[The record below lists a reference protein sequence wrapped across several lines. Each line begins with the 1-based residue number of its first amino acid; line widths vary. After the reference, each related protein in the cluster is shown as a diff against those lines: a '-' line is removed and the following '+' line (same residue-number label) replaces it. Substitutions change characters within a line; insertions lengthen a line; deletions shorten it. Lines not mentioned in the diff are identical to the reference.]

1 MSMKLKLI
9 VIGICIVVV
18 FVVGTININQ
28 KINEQKTD
36 GHKYITVEDNVIA
49 KAEAY
54 RLLSYLYYDKAA
66 REGLSFDI
74 TYSGESKSGW
84 YDSYVN
90 AIYHMGLIEK
100 DITENPEDALT
111 YGTCKTLMD
120 NLILKEPDF
129 QSIYKNLS
137 FEFTNQDKK
146 METADF
152 LELYQAILS
161 DEEWK
166 KENTSLKEETLFV
179 LGKDTAQTNSNRMIT
194 DQGKYDYLNAAD
206 YSKYLSSDTKP
217 QAAKEGVSGEADDKI
232 TGKENGV
239 IVATVGNLLGEKAGE
254 ITGAADAAADMTGT
268 KTGTGKEDAD
278 SQKVD
283 NTAGDTTTKDTA
295 AEDET
300 TKDTTTKDTTVKDAT
315 TKDTTTED
323 AAAEDPATTAAATEA
338 AATDTEAPEA
348 AGASADIAEKY
359 LDQGIKVLTCG
370 QEIVYVTSI
379 ANEEI
384 TLHNVW
390 IKKGESSTL
399 EIFVSGLE
407 KTFQTKYKLSDNLEK
422 VIGDI
427 AVKDQ
432 KIVQLSVK
440 PDMIKGKVLQIG
452 EDYIEIE
459 GYGKLPL
466 DEHMKIY
473 KIYSTLTE
481 EPSTSILVGYE
492 NTSFIVSEGKVNAAL
507 ITEMIKAENIRVL
520 LTTTNY
526 KAIYHPS
533 IKFTGTGKFTVTA
546 GDSKKT
552 YKKGDVVTIKPDDEL
567 LKNGRIIIKPVAE
580 EGKIKILSIKRT
592 CGSPMYRGRIEITG
606 EDSGLILV
614 NELPLEEYLYA
625 VLPSEMPT
633 SYGIEALKVQALC
646 ARSYAYKQLLSNGL
660 SKYGA
665 HVNDS
670 TSYQVYNNIAENENS
685 ILAVKETYG
694 KVIEHKGEVISAY
707 YFSTSSGHTASVSEV
722 WANSRELPYIEGKL
736 LVNSTGQGDEGD
748 SQAAE
753 QYSDLSS
760 DKKFRSFIESKELR
774 TTDSEFNWYRWEVT
788 ISAKNLK
795 KVIDENLRKR
805 YEANPGLIL
814 TKDTT
819 AKKASYIS
827 KPVDTVGS
835 IVDIEITKRESS
847 GIVSEIL
854 IVGSENTVK
863 VSSEYNIR
871 ALLAPCYDKIVR
883 LDDTTVENMSLLPSA
898 FFALDATMKKNKLTG
913 ITLKGGGY
921 GHGVGLSQNGVK
933 ALAEQGVK
941 YEDIVSYFYK
951 DTDIGFIYG

>member
-1 MSMKLKLI
+1 MSMKIKLI

-28 KINEQKTD
+28 KIKEQKTD
-36 GHKYITVEDNVIA
+36 GHKYITIEDNVIT

-66 REGLSFDI
+66 RDGLSFDI
-74 TYSGESKSGW
+74 AYSGQSMSGW

-100 DITENPEDALT
+100 DITDNPEDALT

-166 KENTSLKEETLFV
+166 KENTSLKEEALFV
-179 LGKDTAQTNSNRMIT
+179 LGKDTSQTNSSIMIT
-194 DQGKYDYLNAAD
+194 DQGKYNYLNAAD
-206 YSKYLSSDTKP
+206 YSSYLSDATKS
-217 QAAKEGVSGEADDKI
+217 QTLKEEDSGETDDKI

-239 IVATVGNLLGEKAGE
+239 IIAAAGNLLGEKAGK
-254 ITGAADAAADMTGT
+254 ITGAADV
-268 KTGTGKEDAD
+268 TGTGKEDAEAASKTAD
-278 SQKVD
+278 SQKSDSTV
-283 NTAGDTTTKDTA
+283 
-295 AEDET
+295 E
-300 TKDTTTKDTTVKDAT
+300 DTTTKDTTAE
-315 TKDTTTED
+315 DTTTED
-323 AAAEDPATTAAATEA
+323 TTTKESTTEEPATTDAATEA

-348 AGASADIAEKY
+348 AGASANIAEKY

-370 QEIVYVTSI
+370 QEIVYVTAI
-379 ANEEI
+379 AKEEI

-427 AVKDQ
+427 AVKD
-432 KIVQLSVK
+432 KKVVQLSVK

-452 EDYIEIE
+452 DDYIEIE

-473 KIYSTLTE
+473 KIYSTLSE

-567 LKNGRIIIKPVAE
+567 LKSGRIMIKPVAE

-694 KVIEHKGEVISAY
+694 KVIEHNGEVISAY

-736 LVNSTGQGDEGD
+736 LVNGAGQGDEGD

-760 DKKFRSFIESKELR
+760 DKNFRSFIESKELR
-774 TTDSEFNWYRWEVT
+774 TTDSEFNWYRWKVT

-814 TKDTT
+814 TKDKT

-898 FFALDATMKKNKLTG
+898 FFALDATMKKNKLSG

>member
-1 MSMKLKLI
+1 MSMKIKLI

-28 KINEQKTD
+28 KINEQKTE
-36 GHKYITVEDNVIA
+36 GHKYITIEDNVIT

-54 RLLSYLYYDKAA
+54 RLLSYLYYDKVA
-66 REGLSFDI
+66 RDSLSFDI
-74 TYSGESKSGW
+74 TYSGESQSGW
-84 YDSYVN
+84 YDSYIN

-152 LELYQAILS
+152 LEIYQAILS

-179 LGKDTAQTNSNRMIT
+179 LGKDTTQTNSNRMIT
-194 DQGKYDYLNAAD
+194 DQGKYDYLNVAD
-206 YSKYLSSDTKP
+206 YTQYLSSDTKS
-217 QAAKEGVSGEADDKI
+217 QAAKEEDSGEADDKI

-239 IVATVGNLLGEKAGE
+239 IVATAGNLLGEKADE
-254 ITGAADAAADMTGT
+254 ITGAADATVEITGA
-268 KTGTGKEDAD
+268 KTGTGKEDTGAALKTAD

-283 NTAGDTTTKDTA
+283 STADDATTKDA
-295 AEDET
+295 T
-300 TKDTTTKDTTVKDAT
+300 TKDAT
-315 TKDTTTED
+315 TKDTTAED
-323 AAAEDPATTAAATEA
+323 ITTKDATADDSAAEDSATKA
-338 AATDTEAPEA
+338 AATDSEALQAP
-348 AGASADIAEKY
+348 GTTADLSEKY
-359 LDQGIKVLTCG
+359 LDQGIKALTCG

-379 ANEEI
+379 AKEEI
-384 TLHNVW
+384 ILHNVW

-399 EIFVSGLE
+399 ELFVSGVE
-407 KTFQTKYKLSDNLEK
+407 KTLQTKYKLSDNLEK

-427 AVKDQ
+427 AVKDK

-452 EDYIEIE
+452 DDYIEIE

-473 KIYSTLTE
+473 KIYSTLSE

-694 KVIEHKGEVISAY
+694 KVIEHNGEVISAY

-760 DKKFRSFIESKELR
+760 DKNFRSFIESKELR

-898 FFALDATMKKNKLTG
+898 FFALDATMKKNKLSG